1 MLLHCLHKEEMKLR
15 RLLLNH
21 KGSSMWDD
29 EFKRYEA
36 TNVQNK
42 QTTANPLDNILFQIY
57 YKQCENTCNIIAEWI
72 NRAMQELNLSWH
84 GNSNE
89 SPSTKNL
96 ITLFLSA
103 SKLLNNE
110 IKDMSDNAGMYQ
122 RSNEYMEMIFCP
134 QS

>member
-36 TNVQNK
+36 TKVQNK

-57 YKQCENTCNIIAEWI
+57 Y
-72 NRAMQELNLSWH
+72 
-84 GNSNE
+84 NSVK
-89 SPSTKNL
+89 THA
-96 ITLFLSA
+96 I
-103 SKLLNNE
+103 LLQN
-110 IKDMSDNAGMYQ
+110 G
-122 RSNEYMEMIFCP
+122 
-134 QS
+134 